1 MTMYFESDYDK
12 NLREQR
18 VNNVVKDYG
27 ILVRPKVSGV
37 SVSENYAES
46 AILKLTKMILS
57 IFDDYNLNDFYIN
70 SDVCIEYADLLK
82 LKDLAR
88 DIIGDIVCVNKE

>member
-1 MTMYFESDYDK
+1 MLFYEVLYYEKHSKQFVLVGADMK
-12 NLREQR
+12 R
-18 VNNVVKDYG
+18 VKFCG
-27 ILVRPKVSGV
+27 
-37 SVSENYAES
+37 VSENYSES

-88 DIIGDIVCVNKE
+88 EIIGDYDDKG

>member
-1 MTMYFESDYDK
+1 MKWADE
-12 NLREQR
+12 L
-18 VNNVVKDYG
+18 
-27 ILVRPKVSGV
+27 LVQTDI
-37 SVSENYAES
+37 SVSETYSES
-46 AILKLTKMILS
+46 AILKLVNMILS

-88 DIIGDIVCVNKE
+88 EIIGEYE